1 MIRCALESVL
11 RSIVIGSGASI
22 ESLRVTLSYL
32 LFWSGLGRRISA
44 WLIPKRQEISTRVAL
59 YLALVP
65 APSVSEERA
74 RDEALEIVLDRM

>member
-1 MIRCALESVL
+1 
-11 RSIVIGSGASI
+11 
-22 ESLRVTLSYL
+22 
-32 LFWSGLGRRISA
+32 LGRRISA